1 VTCGSCGARL
11 RRHEQDNG
19 LCDECDA
26 LSEQPIQGHPKPEAA
41 KHQVND
47 GLVQVD
53 CSGSAEP
60 RDGVPETIIKSLG
73 RLVSEAQIPPQWYR
87 EIQAALAD
95 LDDRISTVE
104 RAYNDAQRLEE
115 IGGLS

>member
-1 VTCGSCGARL
+1 VSEAFVSEIERL
-11 RRHEQDNG
+11 RGELRQ
-19 LCDECDA
+19 
-26 LSEQPIQGHPKPEAA
+26 SEQ
-41 KHQVND
+41 
-47 GLVQVD
+47 
-53 CSGSAEP
+53 
-60 RDGVPETIIKSLG
+60 IIKSLG